1 MDLQQKIVISD
12 KYKFVYFETNK
23 VATRSMLNYFVR
35 KPRMNYG
42 AKRFIRKKVNSEYFR
57 FGFVRNPW
65 ERVVSCYSH
74 KIVDTVLGK
83 PLILDPR
90 LSHNMPFEEFVDYLL
105 ENKKEKE
112 ADIHIR
118 SQWTFVNEC
127 DFVGRFETLNED
139 LAYVLAVLRL
149 PLYPLRKKNVSARE
163 KPWEDYY
170 TKETFEK
177 VRDRYFMDI
186 KRFDYGA

>member
-1 MDLQQKIVISD
+1 
-12 KYKFVYFETNK
+12 
-23 VATRSMLNYFVR
+23 MLNYFVR
-35 KPRMNYG
+35 KPCMNYG
-42 AKRFIRKKVNSEYFR
+42 AKRYIRRKVNPDYFK

-90 LSHNMPFEEFVDYLL
+90 LKHNMSFEDFVDYIM

-118 SQWTFVNEC
+118 SQWCFVDEC
-127 DFVGRFETLNED
+127 DFVGRFERINED

-149 PLYPLRKKNVSARE
+149 PLYPLKKKNAIPRE
-163 KPWEDYY
+163 KPWRDYY
-170 TKETFEK
+170 TEETFNK
-177 VRDRYFMDI
+177 VAERYKKDI
-186 KRFDYGA
+186 KLFDYGAAKLQNISNNQQK